1 MSKLGYNKD
10 ILIQTE
16 LLKFILKQ
24 NEPFWKTLNIISE
37 LNDETM
43 YIASGSVSQS
53 VWNYQEKRNLMDGI
67 SDFDIIYFDENL
79 SYEAEDKV
87 IKRIEA
93 MTKEISVE
101 LDIKNQ
107 ARVHLWI
114 ETKWGRKMPA
124 YFSSEDAISSWSST
138 ASCVGVQIYNGKFR
152 VFAPYG
158 LNDTFGQIMRPN
170 KEKVFKELYDKKVE
184 KWSKKWD
191 FLNVISW

>member
-10 ILIQTE
+10 ILTQTE

-93 MTKEISVE
+93 
-101 LDIKNQ
+101 
-107 ARVHLWI
+107 
-114 ETKWGRKMPA
+114 
-124 YFSSEDAISSWSST
+124 
-138 ASCVGVQIYNGKFR
+138 
-152 VFAPYG
+152 
-158 LNDTFGQIMRPN
+158 
-170 KEKVFKELYDKKVE
+170 
-184 KWSKKWD
+184 
-191 FLNVISW
+191 